1 LLPKGHSKIP
11 LPTAQQRDFL
21 YFPALPKGMVLF
33 PSSKNM
39 QWKTPHP
46 YSERGV
52 SIK

>member
-1 LLPKGHSKIP
+1 LLAEGHSKIP
-11 LPTAQQRDFL
+11 LLTARQRDFL
-21 YFPALPKGMVLF
+21 YFPAHPKGMVLF
-33 PSSKNM
+33 PSPKNM